1 MKFSEMKYTR
11 PDVVA
16 IQMAYRDMAQRFP
29 LCDSP
34 EEQLALLDQHEAF
47 LKDLRTM
54 GNLAYIRNSIDTT
67 DPFYREE
74 QQFFDE
80 SLPVLQEDIQKFM
93 DQVLASPFR
102 GELEK
107 ATGELFFRNQ
117 EIAKKTFSPE
127 IIPLM
132 QEENRLATEYE
143 RLLAS
148 ARIAIQGEECNLSEI
163 IRYQTAPDRELRREA
178 WEKTDAFFEEHGERL
193 DALYD
198 ALVKCRTQQAHKL
211 GYENFVQLGYDR
223 LGRNCYTPADVAAFR
238 DQVAADLVPVVEQ
251 LKEGQAARLG
261 LAELRF
267 WDEDT
272 LLPQGN
278 PAPAGGQEALV
289 EAAQQMYREMSPQT
303 GEFFDFMVE
312 NQLFDL
318 QSKKGKAGGGYCTEL
333 PSYQSP
339 FIFANFN
346 GTVDDVEVLTH
357 EAGHAFA
364 AYRARNLR
372 YLENTTPTMESA
384 EVHSMAMEL
393 FSRPWDESFFGE
405 KAEEF
410 RSYQLENCL
419 DFIPYGTMVDEF
431 QTRVYEHPEM
441 TPLQRKEVWAQLE
454 KKYRPWLSFEGL
466 PYFAAGGY
474 YQWKH
479 HIYSSPMY
487 YIDYCLAQVVALEF
501 WELSEKDWKGA
512 FQRYLDFVGSAGE
525 KTFRGLVHGAGL
537 KLPFEKGCV
546 GEVSQKVLAYLERVP
561 LA

>member
-1 MKFSEMKYTR
+1 M
-11 PDVVA
+11 
-16 IQMAYRDMAQRFP
+16 
-29 LCDSP
+29 
-34 EEQLALLDQHEAF
+34 
-47 LKDLRTM
+47 
-54 GNLAYIRNSIDTT
+54 
-67 DPFYREE
+67 
-74 QQFFDE
+74 
-80 SLPVLQEDIQKFM
+80 
-93 DQVLASPFR
+93 
-102 GELEK
+102 
-107 ATGELFFRNQ
+107 
-117 EIAKKTFSPE
+117 
-127 IIPLM
+127 
-132 QEENRLATEYE
+132 
-143 RLLAS
+143 
-148 ARIAIQGEECNLSEI
+148 
-163 IRYQTAPDRELRREA
+163 
-178 WEKTDAFFEEHGERL
+178 
-193 DALYD
+193 
-198 ALVKCRTQQAHKL
+198 
-211 GYENFVQLGYDR
+211 
-223 LGRNCYTPADVAAFR
+223 
-238 DQVAADLVPVVEQ
+238 
-251 LKEGQAARLG
+251 
-261 LAELRF
+261 
-267 WDEDT
+267 
-272 LLPQGN
+272 
-278 PAPAGGQEALV
+278 

-546 GEVSQKVLAYLERVP
+546 GEVSQKVLAYLERS
-561 LA
+561 LLS